1 MYLKFRL
8 RREGW
13 QKHTVEEILQHENN
27 MGFPKLPRADF
38 YPYIYDFS
46 IGPHVMKQVK
56 LKAKSNY

>member
-1 MYLKFRL
+1 
-8 RREGW
+8 
-13 QKHTVEEILQHENN
+13 